1 MHSTEYG
8 VLEFPNMP
16 ERKDKA
22 ERSKEPIDSV
32 EYATITFSLVNTSG
46 TMLGQ
51 NWVNLLEQFKMKYFA
66 KWPYLIHRIGTVQCS
81 QSSVMINCSQ
91 PNAKSLYDALENIFD
106 LNAIRPVVSLKTAT
120 NVTVSITLYGILG
133 VDEKAQLLTTYLW
146 LELFFGFSCSMDEDR
161 SPKIPYVYVN
171 SSGYVSDSRPV
182 RVVSSCNLDIYTF
195 PFDIQNCSLTFNSYT
210 HVASDIRMYLEMSG
224 EETLQESNLVMR
236 TVGEWE
242 LLDIK
247 AEGSP
252 NLTDLD
258 FEYDYVVYYI
268 VMRRRPTVY
277 VVNLLIPSC
286 FLITVDLLSS
296 LLPVENVDRS
306 SFKMTLILGY
316 TVFLLIMNDLLP
328 ITGNRI
334 PLINVFFSSCLAL
347 MVASVLETVFITSIL
362 FNSSRFS
369 KVPQWVRR
377 FVLHYLAYLVCF
389 SQKPKDKDKDS
400 GPLHSSS
407 QVPDLTT
414 VANEEV
420 TDQAKILDSCE
431 KKGFQREDCAVEEL
445 KKLGRDLIAIRA
457 QVEEHL
463 AGNEVAEEWSQIG
476 NVIDRLLFGLYL
488 LFLIFSFIIIAAV
501 WVHWHSH

>member
-1 MHSTEYG
+1 MSFIAANDNSG
-8 VLEFPNMP
+8 F
-16 ERKDKA
+16 
-22 ERSKEPIDSV
+22 
-32 EYATITFSLVNTSG
+32 FS
-46 TMLGQ
+46 
-51 NWVNLLEQFKMKYFA
+51 
-66 KWPYLIHRIGTVQCS
+66 TVQCS

-146 LELFFGFSCSMDEDR
+146 LELKWKIEYLSWDPVQCGTTWISLPREQLWMPDIVINEFMDEDR

-400 GPLHSSS
+400 GPLHSSI
-407 QVPDLTT
+407 
-414 VANEEV
+414 ANEEV
-420 TDQAKILDSCE
+420 TDQAKILDSCK
-431 KKGFQREDCAVEEL
+431 KKGFQSEDCAVEEL

>member
-1 MHSTEYG
+1 MK
-8 VLEFPNMP
+8 
-16 ERKDKA
+16 RKWSDMSFIA
-22 ERSKEPIDSV
+22 ANDNSGF
-32 EYATITFSLVNTSG
+32 FS
-46 TMLGQ
+46 
-51 NWVNLLEQFKMKYFA
+51 
-66 KWPYLIHRIGTVQCS
+66 TVQCS

-133 VDEKAQLLTTYLW
+133 VVRKAGVNGLPVFYMVKKWKIEYLSWDPVQCGTTWISLPREQLW
-146 LELFFGFSCSMDEDR
+146 MPDIVINEFMDEDR

-210 HVASDIRMYLEMSG
+210 HVGDCTCCICVDYLEPAFPLHLSLSM
-224 EETLQESNLVMR
+224 Q
-236 TVGEWE
+236 
-242 LLDIK
+242 
-247 AEGSP
+247 
-252 NLTDLD
+252 
-258 FEYDYVVYYI
+258 I

-377 FVLHYLAYLVCF
+377 FVLHYLAYLVF
-389 SQKPKDKDKDS
+389 
-400 GPLHSSS
+400 
-407 QVPDLTT
+407 PDLTT

-420 TDQAKILDSCE
+420 TDQAKILDSCK
-431 KKGFQREDCAVEEL
+431 KKGFQSEDCAVEEL